1 MDTASA
7 PAPTAGGASFTDS
20 LDLGLVFKA
29 STAVTVNSTDKDMI
43 LSQRAH
49 ERYLETLD
57 RVFLS
62 DYTQES
68 TTFEK
73 AAMQGNVASHVPYP
87 QPWVINGSQPQVKTA

>member
-1 MDTASA
+1 MDAVNS
-7 PAPTAGGASFTDS
+7 PAGQAGGNQFVDS

-29 STAVTVNSTDKDMI
+29 STAVSINTTDKDMQ
-43 LSQRAH
+43 LSQRSH

-62 DYTQES
+62 AYTQES

-87 QPWVINGSQPQVKTA
+87 QPWAVPTRAA

>member
-1 MDTASA
+1 MDVQNA
-7 PAPTAGGASFTDS
+7 PGVQAGANGFVDS

-29 STAVTVNSTDKDMI
+29 STAVSINTTDKDMQ
-43 LSQRAH
+43 LSQRSH

-62 DYTQES
+62 AYTQES

-87 QPWVINGSQPQVKTA
+87 QPWAPPVRTA